1 MKKYWSQLVVARLS
15 VVSLL
20 MTMLMVTAPLMAA
33 DVEGTRLWRA
43 PDHTRLVLDL
53 SAAVEYQTFSLGQP
67 PRFVIDIEDTKY
79 RRKLKMQLNA
89 LDLTNSP
96 IAKIRSAKRNQS
108 DLRIVLELTRLVS
121 AKVFT
126 LPANQQV
133 GERLVVDLYDKQSVE
148 STVKTVAERQG
159 RRDIIIALDP
169 GHGGEDPGALGP
181 KKIREKAVVLAIAK
195 KTQAAFNRHAGYHA
209 VLIRD
214 GDYYIGLGKRRE
226 KARAARADFFISI
239 HADAFTDK
247 SVSGASVYTLSDR
260 GASSGIAKH
269 LAQEENKTDLIGGVS
284 LAGQSPMVASV
295 LLDLSMNAKRDY
307 SFKAGQAIVRRMSAV
322 TAMHKKTVE
331 HAAFAVL
338 KTPDI
343 PSVLVE
349 TGFISNPKEARR
361 LASAKHQAKL
371 AKAIVAGTVDFF
383 NVYATEGTLVHW
395 HNNGGKHLV
404 SRYTI
409 QPGDTLSQLA
419 QEFSVSLTDLRRYN
433 KLNNDKIR
441 VGQELKIPP
450 SSDNNL

>member
-1 MKKYWSQLVVARLS
+1 MKHSLAQSIIAQLL
-15 VVSLL
+15 LL
-20 MTMLMVTAPLMAA
+20 MAVSPLLATE
-33 DVEGTRLWRA
+33 VEGTRLWRA

-53 SAAVEYQTFSLGQP
+53 SAAVDYQTFVLSKP
-67 PRFVIDIEDTKY
+67 SRFVIDLADTRY
-79 RRKLKMQLNA
+79 RLSVASELRA
-89 LDLTNSP
+89 LDLNNSP

-108 DLRIVLELTRLVS
+108 DLRVVLELTKSVQ

-133 GERLVVDLYDKQSVE
+133 GERLVIDLYDDQYSE
-148 STVKTVAERQG
+148 PAVKNVDRRQG

-195 KTQAAFNRHAGYHA
+195 KAQAAFNRRAGYRA
-209 VLIRD
+209 VLMRD
-214 GDYYIGLGKRRE
+214 GDYYIGLSKRRE
-226 KARAARADFFISI
+226 KARAAQADFFISI

-247 SVSGASVYTLSDR
+247 RVSGASVYTLSDR

-284 LAGQSPMVASV
+284 LVEQSPMVAEV

-307 SFKAGQAIVRRMSAV
+307 SFKAGQAIVKRLGSV
-322 TAMHKKTVE
+322 TPLHKKTVE

-361 LASAKHQAKL
+361 LASSSHQAKL
-371 AKAIVAGTVDFF
+371 AAAIVAGTLDFF
-383 NVYATEGTLVHW
+383 NVYAPEGTLVNW
-395 HNNGGKHLV
+395 YNKGGKRLAHN
-404 SRYTI
+404 YTI

-419 QEFSVSLTDLRRYN
+419 QQFSVPLNDLRRYN
-433 KLNNDKIR
+433 GLSSDKIR

-450 SSDNNL
+450 QQ

>member
-1 MKKYWSQLVVARLS
+1 MKSYLPQFTVARLLAML
-15 VVSLL
+15 LL
-20 MTMLMVTAPLMAA
+20 MVAAPLIATE
-33 DVEGTRLWRA
+33 VEGTRLWRA

-53 SAAVEYQTFSLGQP
+53 SAAVDYQTFVLSKP
-67 PRFVIDIEDTKY
+67 PRFVIDIADTQY
-79 RRKLKMQLNA
+79 RRSLAAQFNA
-89 LDLTNSP
+89 LDLTDAP

-108 DLRIVLELTRLVS
+108 DLRVVLELTKSVQAR
-121 AKVFT
+121 VFT

-133 GERLVVDLYDKQSVE
+133 GERLVVDLYDDQSIE
-148 STVKTVAERQG
+148 PAVKTVAQRQG

-181 KKIREKAVVLAIAK
+181 KKIREKAVVLSIAK
-195 KTQAAFNRHAGYHA
+195 KMQAAFNRRAGYRA
-209 VLIRD
+209 VLMRD
-214 GDYYIGLGKRRE
+214 GDYYIGLSKRRE
-226 KARAARADFFISI
+226 KARAAQADFFISI

-247 SVSGASVYTLSDR
+247 RVSGASVYTLSDR

-284 LAGQSPMVASV
+284 LADQSPMVAGV

-307 SFKAGQAIVRRMSAV
+307 SFKAGQAIVKRMGAV
-322 TAMHKKTVE
+322 TSMHKKTVE

-361 LASAKHQAKL
+361 LASSKHQATL
-371 AKAIVAGTVDFF
+371 ATAIVAGTVDFF
-383 NVYATEGTLVHW
+383 NVYAPEGTLVHW
-395 HNNGGKHLV
+395 YNNGGKRLADN
-404 SRYTI
+404 YTI

-419 QEFSVSLTDLRRYN
+419 QQFSVSLTDLRRYN
-433 KLNNDKIR
+433 GLNNDKIR

-450 SSDNNL
+450 QP